1 MLNFTKQEKVG
12 MSIMFLICVVIISIT
27 ILNKKYD
34 DSNVFD
40 SSFTNNPVIV
50 QDTQTVIKDR
60 ISSLGYRL
68 EYTYVRDNSMLG
80 KKPTHS
86 FCSVFNTD
94 EDIVE
99 LCYAKNKHYS
109 TNK

>member
-27 ILNKKYD
+27 IINKKYD

-68 EYTYVRDNSMLG
+68 EYTYVREN
-80 KKPTHS
+80 
-86 FCSVFNTD
+86 
-94 EDIVE
+94 
-99 LCYAKNKHYS
+99 
-109 TNK
+109 

>member
-1 MLNFTKQEKVG
+1 MLNFTKQEKV
-12 MSIMFLICVVIISIT
+12 SILIMFLICVIIISTVII
-27 ILNKKYD
+27 NKKYD
-34 DSNVFD
+34 VSNVFD
-40 SSFTNNPVIV
+40 SSFVNNSVIV
-50 QDTQTVIKDR
+50 EDTQTIIKDR

-80 KKPTHS
+80 KEPTHS